1 MLFNWEGMED
11 VDGLVDD
18 ENLNDKP
25 KRSIVSSS
33 SSSSHSS
40 STGCLAD
47 LVFVVRRA
55 RARQSAP
62 GASADQFLHFRA
74 RLLGLCCTKQMGGSW
89 DEV

>member
-18 ENLNDKP
+18 ENSNDKP
-25 KRSIVSSS
+25 KRSITS
-33 SSSSHSS
+33 SSSSHPS

-47 LVFVVRRA
+47 LMFVVRRA

>member
-1 MLFNWEGMED
+1 MINPSEASSTAAVRAGTRWWRRNTLHEKLFQG
-11 VDGLVDD
+11 
-18 ENLNDKP
+18 
-25 KRSIVSSS
+25 
-33 SSSSHSS
+33 HSS
-40 STGCLAD
+40 NTGCLAE

-74 RLLGLCCTKQMGGSW
+74 RLLGLCCTKQTGRSW